1 STSAPCS
8 PRPRTCSP
16 AGPRSRGGAPAC
28 STTPR
33 RTARCSYSHP
43 LAPGEQDLRR
53 FFDTA
58 PVGMYRSNADG
69 RFVFVNPALVALL
82 GYDHADDVLAL
93 DLARDVYVDAAQRA
107 RIVEQYRDL
116 GIAEGIDVTWRTRS
130 GDILIVRLYSRVVRT

>member
-1 STSAPCS
+1 MCI
-8 PRPRTCSP
+8 RDR
-16 AGPRSRGGAPAC
+16 
-28 STTPR
+28 
-33 RTARCSYSHP
+33 YSHP

-58 PVGMYRSNADG
+58 PVGMYRSNAEG

-82 GYDHADDVLAL
+82 GYDQADDVLAL

-130 GDILIVRLYSRVVRT
+130 GDILIVRLYSRVVRTDAGAIEFDTTVFDVTELHRSRDELE